1 LFFLFGP
8 SGKRP
13 VRLQATNWFLFIYL
27 FVPTLNFPPDDHHH
41 LSQQQKR
48 DGQKYNKKQAIP
60 GRQRPIKKI
69 KFFFF
74 CETVK

>member
-41 LSQQQKR
+41 LSQQQQKKETGR
-48 DGQKYNKKQAIP
+48 NIIKNKQFRAANGQ
-60 GRQRPIKKI
+60 
-69 KFFFF
+69 
-74 CETVK
+74 